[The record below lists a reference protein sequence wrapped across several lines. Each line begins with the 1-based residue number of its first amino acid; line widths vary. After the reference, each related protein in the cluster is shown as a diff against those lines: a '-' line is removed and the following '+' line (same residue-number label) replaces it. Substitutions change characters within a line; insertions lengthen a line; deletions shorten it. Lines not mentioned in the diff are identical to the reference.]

1 MTIISR
7 KTLMATIAGASLAL
21 AGAALTTAP
30 AMAGGWHGGHGFH
43 KGGFHK
49 GFFFKKKHFWHGKK
63 FGYGYG
69 YPSYFASGYGADLKG
84 FKGKSFDA
92 PEVKKSITPGD
103 MKTEAPETK

>member
-7 KTLMATIAGASLAL
+7 KTLMATIASASLAL

-49 GFFFKKKHFWHGKK
+49 GHFFKKKHWYGKK

-69 YPSYFASGYGADLKG
+69 SPSYFAYGYGGDYKG
-84 FKGKSFDA
+84 FKGRTSDT
-92 PEVKKSITPGD
+92 PDVKKSVEPGGV
-103 MKTEAPETK
+103 KTETPETK